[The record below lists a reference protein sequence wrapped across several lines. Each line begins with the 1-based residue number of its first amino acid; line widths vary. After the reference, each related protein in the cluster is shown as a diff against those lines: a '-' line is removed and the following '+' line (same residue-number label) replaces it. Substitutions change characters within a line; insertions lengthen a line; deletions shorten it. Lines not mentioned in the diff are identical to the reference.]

1 MPERITDDDGI
12 SSSDQPQIANVNS
25 FRLVYAT
32 ITTHI
37 PGTPS
42 FLDCKAYG
50 GVSQIPRCG
59 VNAAEVNAVEDK
71 CCGDFL
77 VVSVNAEV
85 CMVHGRMQRFNQRL
99 HGPMRL
105 FSTALEILFSR
116 FEVARPTYVEK

>member
-1 MPERITDDDGI
+1 MFILYY
-12 SSSDQPQIANVNS
+12 S
-25 FRLVYAT
+25 
-32 ITTHI
+32 
-37 PGTPS
+37 TPS
-42 FLDCKAYG
+42 FLDCKAYE

>member
-1 MPERITDDDGI
+1 MLDFT
-12 SSSDQPQIANVNS
+12 
-25 FRLVYAT
+25 Y
-32 ITTHI
+32 
-37 PGTPS
+37 TPS
-42 FLDCKAYG
+42 FLDCKAYE

-105 FSTALEILFSR
+105 FSTALEIFFSR
-116 FEVARPTYVEK
+116 FEVARSTYIEKAVHT

>member
-1 MPERITDDDGI
+1 MFGD
-12 SSSDQPQIANVNS
+12 
-25 FRLVYAT
+25 
-32 ITTHI
+32 
-37 PGTPS
+37 TPS
-42 FLDCKAYG
+42 FLDCKAYE

-77 VVSVNAEV
+77 VVSVNAKI

-99 HGPMRL
+99 HGPMYL